1 MFFLCSHA
9 YRKGA
14 VCWWRRSCLC
24 ADGIRLS
31 AIRLVGRHPAPARRL
46 GLALSMESERV
57 GGNLTRDVLAQH
69 LRDFRD
75 LHPRMIARRVDK
87 AIEASL
93 HSTAPKQHV
102 LNQCRKARIHA
113 ALHEPEAPQFFG
125 GLAAADL
132 SMDAASVASESG
144 HSTRYK
150 ISGSIMSAHRSGA
163 ESDLIESGRPL
174 SFLVLSRIF
183 FNQPVS
189 TGSENALMPVAPLIV
204 TQSLSSLS
212 FGCFPS

>member
-31 AIRLVGRHPAPARRL
+31 AIRLAERHPAPARRL

-57 GGNLTRDVLAQH
+57 GGNLTRDVLTQH

-102 LNQCRKARIHA
+102 LNQCRTARIHA
-113 ALHEPEAPQFFG
+113 ALHEPEAPQAF
-125 GLAAADL
+125 
-132 SMDAASVASESG
+132 SAASQPRTCQWMLHPSLRKADIQDV
-144 HSTRYK
+144 TRYPV
-150 ISGSIMSAHRSGA
+150 RSCQ
-163 ESDLIESGRPL
+163 R
-174 SFLVLSRIF
+174 
-183 FNQPVS
+183 
-189 TGSENALMPVAPLIV
+189 TGLERNPI
-204 TQSLSSLS
+204 
-212 FGCFPS
+212 